1 MLSFGPYMCHVRPIG
16 RAASEP
22 LLRAKMS
29 GAICRHYNPCK
40 FMRDRNFLGP
50 FVVWVWSN
58 IESGMHKPS
67 HRLCVNETK
76 THPGAS
82 HREGTSPACGRRP
95 GPAPSSASELCAAS
109 CGPYPPRHILC
120 AERKLDPHHA
130 CTHGHV
136 DNHHSTLTMYR

>member
-1 MLSFGPYMCHVRPIG
+1 MLSSGPYMCHVRPMG
-16 RAASEP
+16 RATSEP
-22 LLRAKMS
+22 LLRAKMP
-29 GAICRHYNPCK
+29 GVVCRRYNPCK

-58 IESGMHKPS
+58 IESGTHKPS

-95 GPAPSSASELCAAS
+95 GPAPSSASELCVAS

-120 AERKLDPHHA
+120 AARKLDPHHA

-136 DNHHSTLTMYR
+136 DNHRSTLTMYR